1 MRILV
6 VEDDAD
12 LRAHIVRH
20 LRQGLPD
27 ATIEDAPDLDHARR
41 MLERTRYTHV
51 LSDNHLPDGEGLD
64 LLARLSREH
73 PETARILMTGF
84 ADLEV
89 ATRAINQG
97 HVHALLEK
105 PVHDQVLVGA
115 ILNATKGAQP
125 TTHETSPHG
134 DVLLVDDDPE
144 IRRVVV
150 SYFRLALPDVHLDVA
165 KDAREGLALVA
176 AHPPDVILADLHLP
190 DMSGADFLARA
201 REGAPRA
208 RTAMITGDPDPGLAH
223 NEARVADRLF
233 IKPMDMRSFARAVQ
247 HLLPRS

>member
-1 MRILV
+1 MRVLV
-6 VEDDAD
+6 IEDDAD
-12 LRAHIVRH
+12 LRALIVRH
-20 LRQGLPD
+20 LRQGLSG
-27 ATIEDAPDLDHARR
+27 ATIEEAPDLENARR
-41 MLERTRYTHV
+41 MLARTRYTHV

-64 LLARLSREH
+64 LLARLWEER
-73 PETARILMTGF
+73 PETARLLLTAF
-84 ADLEV
+84 ADLDV
-89 ATRAINQG
+89 ATRAINEG
-97 HVHALLEK
+97 KVHAFLEK
-105 PVHDQVLVGA
+105 PVHGEVLVGA
-115 ILNATKGAQP
+115 IMNAARSTGHVS
-125 TTHETSPHG
+125 HEASPHG

-208 RTAMITGDPDPGLAH
+208 RTAMITGDPDPGLATR
-223 NEARVADRLF
+223 EARVADRLF
-233 IKPMDMRSFARAVQ
+233 IKPMDMRAFARAVQ
-247 HLLPRS
+247 HLLPK